1 MRSDYWDSFSLFELL
16 NRRGIMMIL
25 RASQTA
31 TAIAITLL
39 LVGCSSGTAT
49 LTLHPQGQNVA
60 FAKTFSHAYVGKDAD
75 GSYACVL
82 VSDDAPAVAAAS
94 GKSITPADAAPLR
107 QIVHIKV
114 LWRPLNGMRDTV
126 ASNAAI
132 DWYVMSTTGGDDL
145 LVYQGAGSVILTP
158 DGDHA
163 KVNIRSADLK
173 PALTRGSLKDPIG
186 NANITGAFT
195 AKSNNR
201 EMNAVLA
208 GTRERLATVASGSGG

>member
-1 MRSDYWDSFSLFELL
+1 
-16 NRRGIMMIL
+16 MIL

-31 TAIAITLL
+31 AAMVVTLL
-39 LVGCSSGTAT
+39 LVGCSHDTAT
-49 LTLHPQGQNVA
+49 LTLHPQGQSVA

-94 GKSITPADAAPLR
+94 DKSLSSADAAPLR
-107 QIVHIKV
+107 QVVHIKV
-114 LWRPLNGMRDTV
+114 LWRPLNGLRDSV

-132 DWYVMSTTGGDDL
+132 DWYVMSTAGGDDL
-145 LVYQGAGSVILTP
+145 LLYQGAGTVTFTP

-173 PALTRGSLKDPIG
+173 PALTRGGLKDPIG
-186 NANITGAFT
+186 NATITGAFT
-195 AKSNNR
+195 AKSNNK
-201 EMNAVLA
+201 EMKQLLA